1 MQGFRKRFMDEEF
14 ITYMISKVDMDD
26 IKIKNILEDS
36 NVMIDGIIKTVKNQ
50 KAVECYLHRLEL

>member
-1 MQGFRKRFMDEEF
+1 MDEEF

>member
-1 MQGFRKRFMDEEF
+1 
-14 ITYMISKVDMDD
+14 MISKVDMDN

-50 KAVECYLHRLEL
+50 KAVEC